1 MSSLCLRHR
10 TWARSCEPYR
20 WCAVR
25 FPVPSSGPEVVRPH
39 QECRHMH
46 TGMIGVRYHLPYPGS
61 APKHEGL
68 TMDELMLP
76 ADFLFGTATAAYQ
89 VEGAAHVDGRGP
101 SIWDTYCRTSG
112 RVARGETGDVACD
125 HYHRYG
131 EDVELLADLGVDLY
145 RFSVSWPRIQP
156 SGQGRPNP
164 KGLAFYDR
172 LVDSLLEAGIEPVLT
187 LYHWDLPQALEDKGG
202 WRVRETAHRFA
213 EYTRIVADRL
223 GDRVGRWITLN
234 EPFCT
239 AFVGHAVGRHA
250 PGTQEGPPA
259 LAVQHHL
266 LLSHG
271 MAVGE
276 LRASGKGQVGIT
288 LNPDKLLPASVGH
301 AVGRHPPG
309 TQEGTPAL
317 AVAHHLL
324 LAHGMAVGE
333 LRASGTGQVG
343 ITLNP
348 DQLLPASESAA
359 DRAAVE
365 RARTLHNRV
374 WFDPLF
380 LGTYPDN
387 ENKVWGDLADGSY
400 RHEGDLRTIG
410 QPLDFLGVNFYRPI
424 VLRDA
429 PHHEADPARR
439 TAVDIGIEQVPVEGV
454 RHTTM
459 GWPVMPETFT
469 DLLVDLDRR
478 YPDLPP
484 IMITENGSAEVD
496 RADENGRVRDTDR
509 IAYLQEHLNA
519 LAKAIDAGVDVSGY
533 FVWSLLDNFEW
544 AFGYDRRF
552 GLVRV
557 DYERLTRHPKD
568 SYHWYR
574 DFLITHRSR
583 RSSERDPRS

>member
-1 MSSLCLRHR
+1 
-10 TWARSCEPYR
+10 
-20 WCAVR
+20 
-25 FPVPSSGPEVVRPH
+25 
-39 QECRHMH
+39 
-46 TGMIGVRYHLPYPGS
+46 
-61 APKHEGL
+61 
-68 TMDELMLP
+68 
-76 ADFLFGTATAAYQ
+76 
-89 VEGAAHVDGRGP
+89 
-101 SIWDTYCRTSG
+101 
-112 RVARGETGDVACD
+112 
-125 HYHRYG
+125 
-131 EDVELLADLGVDLY
+131 
-145 RFSVSWPRIQP
+145 
-156 SGQGRPNP
+156 
-164 KGLAFYDR
+164 
-172 LVDSLLEAGIEPVLT
+172 
-187 LYHWDLPQALEDKGG
+187 
-202 WRVRETAHRFA
+202 
-213 EYTRIVADRL
+213 ADRL

-250 PGTQEGPPA
+250 PGTQEG
-259 LAVQHHL
+259 
-266 LLSHG
+266 
-271 MAVGE
+271 
-276 LRASGKGQVGIT
+276 
-288 LNPDKLLPASVGH
+288 
-301 AVGRHPPG
+301 
-309 TQEGTPAL
+309 TPAL

-324 LAHGMAVGE
+324 LGHGMAVGE
-333 LRASGTGQVG
+333 LRATGPRQVG

-484 IMITENGSAEVD
+484 IMITENGS
-496 RADENGRVRDTDR
+496 
-509 IAYLQEHLNA
+509 
-519 LAKAIDAGVDVSGY
+519 
-533 FVWSLLDNFEW
+533 
-544 AFGYDRRF
+544 
-552 GLVRV
+552 
-557 DYERLTRHPKD
+557 
-568 SYHWYR
+568 
-574 DFLITHRSR
+574 
-583 RSSERDPRS
+583 